1 MGGGGEDRE
10 GRRGRKDGEGD
21 GKGGCRGDAASSTS
35 ASSLA
40 TLAGVANLGA
50 VGHLISVVRAGV
62 GAGAAVELRDGAGRV
77 QHVVA
82 LVALRKETRS
92 GAVG

>member
-1 MGGGGEDRE
+1 MGKGT
-10 GRRGRKDGEGD
+10 GRR
-21 GKGGCRGDAASSTS
+21 GCRGDAASSTS

-40 TLAGVANLGA
+40 TLAGVANLRA